1 MAELEKK
8 SNRQNKDNLYKSI
21 FLIHIMAYKLIDAT
35 EIRNGTVVMIEGEA
49 CTVRSYDVSK
59 TGKHGH
65 AKVRMEAIGIT
76 DGKKRVLVKP
86 GHERFEVPMID
97 KRKAQVLSISGK
109 VASVMDSESF
119 ETLDLPI
126 GEEIKESLQEG
137 SNVEYWVIDENKII
151 KRVIQ

>member
-1 MAELEKK
+1 M
-8 SNRQNKDNLYKSI
+8 S
-21 FLIHIMAYKLIDAT
+21 YKLINAT
-35 EIRNGTVVMIEGEA
+35 DIKIGTYMQVDGAPCVVKSI
-49 CTVRSYDVSK
+49 DISK
-59 TGKHGH
+59 TGKHGA
-65 AKVRMEAIGIT
+65 AKVRLEAVGVF
-76 DGKKRVLVKP
+76 DDKKRVLAIP

-137 SNVEYWVIDENKII
+137 SNVEYWDIDGNKII
-151 KRVIQ
+151 KRIV

>member
-1 MAELEKK
+1 M
-8 SNRQNKDNLYKSI
+8 S
-21 FLIHIMAYKLIDAT
+21 YKLINAT
-35 EIRNGTVVMIEGEA
+35 DIKIGTYIQVDGAPCIVKNI
-49 CTVRSYDVSK
+49 DISK
-59 TGKHGH
+59 TGKHGA
-65 AKVRMEAIGIT
+65 AKVRLEAVGVF
-76 DGKKRVLVKP
+76 DDKKKVLAIP